1 MSRFLASV
9 SAFLSWIA
17 LLGGASYVVFAIWQI
32 LHEHFTDSTLI
43 AATILFP
50 VTLIAAPIYAIV
62 ELADWRPAIMLVITV
77 VVTTVLR
84 AAKRNFERAA

>member
-1 MSRFLASV
+1 MARFLAKLTT
-9 SAFLSWIA
+9 FLSWLA

-50 VTLIAAPIYAIV
+50 VTLIAAPIYAVV
-62 ELADWRPAIMLVITV
+62 ELSDWRPAIVLVITIV
-77 VVTTVLR
+77 VVTVLR